1 MELFTL
7 LTDILTYFRP
17 TFQTFQSQNFAL
29 FCECVIGLI
38 LSSSTSRKTLTT
50 LWQQSRPDNR
60 YWSLPKFLSR
70 GKWCRQQLAIRL
82 LSLLISFFEEWVYV
96 FDLTHAIKTGKKQ
109 FGLHFFPNHRYHKK
123 NKNQSKF
130 HWGHQFAAL
139 GLLAITSSGAGVILF
154 PFWVRMI
161 IPKDLSLNCLSLFE
175 SIVKNIPTGLI
186 IFDRGFN
193 NRKIFAILLQLG
205 HQLLVRAK
213 SNAVFYRLPS
223 SKSPK
228 NLPKGKRKKG
238 RKPIYGKRLDIR
250 RMRYR
255 QLEIA
260 ALGKNKRVSVTS
272 QLVRTKMCPCVVR
285 LVVIRTK
292 PKGKKNKS
300 YRYFMVYTS
309 KLDLTLE
316 RIISLYHLYHW
327 RWGIETA
334 ISLRDAKE
342 NFGFDHYQVHSQ
354 KSIESFVQLSFV
366 ATSLMQLIFS
376 EAFKSKG
383 LLANSIS
390 VKEVLSEL
398 DIHWYYP
405 KHLTRGLMKA
415 DLIASWMRHPFSMR
429 KCFLAFSKEIHQT
442 PMNP

>member
-1 MELFTL
+1 MEFFAL
-7 LTDILTYFRP
+7 LMDILTYFRP
-17 TFQTFQSQNFAL
+17 AFQSQNFTL
-29 FCECVIGLI
+29 FCVCVIGLV
-38 LSSSTSRKTLTT
+38 LSPSTSRKTLTT
-50 LWQQSRPDNR
+50 LWQQSRPDTR

-70 GKWCRQQLAIRL
+70 GKWCRQQLALRL
-82 LSLLISFFEEWVYV
+82 LSLLISFFEDWVYV

-109 FGLHFFPNHRYHKK
+109 FGLHFFPNHRYNKK

-139 GLLAITSSGAGVILF
+139 GLLAITSSGATLF
-154 PFWVRMI
+154 PFWVRML
-161 IPKDLSLNCLSLFE
+161 IPQDLNLNCLSLFE
-175 SIVKNIPTGLI
+175 SIVKNIPLGLI

-223 SKSPK
+223 SNSKSSQ

-255 QLEIA
+255 QIEVT
-260 ALGKNKRVSVTS
+260 ALGKNKRLSVAS

-285 LVVIRTK
+285 LVIIRTK
-292 PKGKKNKS
+292 PKGKKNKP

-309 KLDLTLE
+309 KLELTIE
-316 RIISLYHLYHW
+316 RIISLYHW

-334 ISLRDAKE
+334 IRDAKE
-342 NFGFDHYQVHSQ
+342 NFGFDQYQVYSQ

-366 ATSLMQLIFS
+366 ATSLTQLIFS

-405 KHLTRGLMKA
+405 KQLTRGLMKA
-415 DLIASWMRHPFSMR
+415 YLIALWMRHPFLMR

>member
-1 MELFTL
+1 MELFAL
-7 LTDILTYFRP
+7 LMDILTYFRP
-17 TFQTFQSQNFAL
+17 VFQSQNFAL
-29 FCECVIGLI
+29 FCECVIGLV
-38 LSSSTSRKTLTT
+38 LSPSTGRKTLTT

-70 GKWCRQQLAIRL
+70 GKWCHQQLALRL
-82 LSLLISFFEEWVYV
+82 LSLLVSFYEEWVYV
-96 FDLTHAIKTGKKQ
+96 FDLTHAIKSGKKQ
-109 FGLHFFPNHRYHKK
+109 FGLHFFPNHRYQKK

-154 PFWVRMI
+154 PFWVRML
-161 IPKDLSLNCLSLFE
+161 IPQDLKLNCLSLFE
-175 SIVKNIPTGLI
+175 SIVKNIPKGLI

-193 NRKIFAILLQLG
+193 NRKIFAILLQHG

-213 SNAVFYRLPS
+213 SNAVFYRLPA
-223 SKSPK
+223 SKSSK

-238 RKPIYGKRLDIR
+238 RKPIYGKRLDVR

-260 ALGKNKRVSVTS
+260 ALGKNKRVSVAS
-272 QLVRTKMCPCVVR
+272 QLVRTKMCPSVVR
-285 LVVIRTK
+285 LVIIRTK
-292 PKGKKNKS
+292 PKGKKNKP

-316 RIISLYHLYHW
+316 RIISLYHW

-334 ISLRDAKE
+334 IRDAKE
-342 NFGFDHYQVHSQ
+342 NFGFDHYQLHSQ

-366 ATSLMQLIFS
+366 ATSLTQLIFS
-376 EAFKSKG
+376 EAFNSKG

-398 DIHWYYP
+398 DIHWYHP

-415 DLIASWMRHPFSMR
+415 YLIALWMRHPFLMR
-429 KCFLAFSKEIHQT
+429 KCFLAFSKEIHQI